1 MLDTTKNGTA
11 MLKKGFSI
19 FLSAIM
25 AATCCTSTF
34 AMRSAKKKQKEDDEP
49 KPHMTRRYV
58 RDELIHEFE
67 IPIGDLDAAVQRVYD
82 AKEHVYTSE
91 FVLRDT
97 VEIIARIGC
106 EFATKPLK
114 IAWKIG
120 TKAGFRLL
128 GVTTIRSIANSSIRK
143 STKKQL
149 ENVFKTAK
157 NGIRVKT
164 YYTGCWEEDCY
175 CDHPFACA
183 LACAD
188 DFYGDSYVIYEAY

>member
-82 AKEHVYTSE
+82 EK
-91 FVLRDT
+91 
-97 VEIIARIGC
+97 
-106 EFATKPLK
+106 
-114 IAWKIG
+114 
-120 TKAGFRLL
+120 
-128 GVTTIRSIANSSIRK
+128 
-143 STKKQL
+143 
-149 ENVFKTAK
+149 
-157 NGIRVKT
+157 
-164 YYTGCWEEDCY
+164 
-175 CDHPFACA
+175 
-183 LACAD
+183 
-188 DFYGDSYVIYEAY
+188 